1 MQLQNK
7 ALELVQT
14 IMQLQN
20 KALELVQTIMQ
31 LQNKALELVQTIF
44 GAKLI
49 SVYLYQITLMLYGHK
64 EIYIDF

>member
-20 KALELVQTIMQ
+20 KALEMATI
-31 LQNKALELVQTIF
+31 VI
-44 GAKLI
+44 
-49 SVYLYQITLMLYGHK
+49 H
-64 EIYIDF
+64 